1 MSLELTSPAW
11 LLLLP
16 VVAVLLVVARW
27 PWVSASQ
34 EDEGTSTARR
44 LTVSPIR
51 RFAAVRRLVGA
62 PSRRC
67 AGVEVRRLAFRF
79 VWLSLLI
86 LALAG
91 LTVTR
96 RLDRQAIVFVLDGSA
111 STAGARDAAEAAV
124 RLGIDRKRGDDRA
137 GVVQAAAGARVEEPP
152 SERPLF
158 RRLAAALPTD
168 GSDLAAGLRLAGALL
183 PSGYAGRVVLL
194 SDGRQTVG
202 DAVAAARELAAR
214 DVRVDVLP
222 LGGTAQPDLRV
233 EAIDL

>member
-1 MSLELTSPAW
+1 MGVELTSPAW

-16 VVAVLLVVARW
+16 VVAVLLVVARL
-27 PWVSASQ
+27 PWLAAGRRRGGWFVLDRVSGG
-34 EDEGTSTARR
+34 EARR
-44 LTVSPIR
+44 LVF
-51 RFAAVRRLVGA
+51 RFAWLALLV
-62 PSRRC
+62 
-67 AGVEVRRLAFRF
+67 
-79 VWLSLLI
+79 

-91 LTVTR
+91 PTVTR

-111 STAGARDAAEAAV
+111 STAGARDAAEGAV
-124 RLGIDRKRGDDRA
+124 RAGLDQKRDDDRV

-158 RRLAAALPTD
+158 TRLAASLPSD

-194 SDGRQTVG
+194 SDGQQTVG